1 MIQERAEARA
11 RRIQEEQED
20 EQEEANFEREMEDA
34 IQSYSRRFSI
44 SSSINEWDEE
54 SESLSDY
61 SQLDTDP
68 LG

>member
-1 MIQERAEARA
+1 M
-11 RRIQEEQED
+11 EE
-20 EQEEANFEREMEDA
+20 A
-34 IQSYSRRFSI
+34 IQSRSRHFSI

-54 SESLSDY
+54 SESSSDY